1 MTIRDIIINTGQYE
15 AEDGLITPSS
25 SSTSNP
31 VAGVAR
37 QTSGPGRFKKVR
49 SKLAKVRQKT
59 LRSFDRLQA
68 RRFLT

>member
-15 AEDGLITPSS
+15 GEDSLVTPSS
-25 SSTSNP
+25 SEGTT

-37 QTSGPGRFKKVR
+37 QTSGPGKFKKVR
-49 SKLAKVRQKT
+49 SKLAEARQKK